1 MRIVI
6 KVGAFPLAHSQMLAE
21 FLLDKINFDIMLDFV
36 SSAENLKLF
45 MTLLCSKYPTI
56 QFEAFNVFKV
66 DCTWIPLMRR
76 FLLRILTSRM
86 TSKPS
91 SA

>member
-1 MRIVI
+1 MFGWYRNLICSDQYIIMRIVI
-6 KVGAFPLAHSQMLAE
+6 KVDAFPLAHSQMLAE

-45 MTLLCSKYPTI
+45 MALLCSKYPTI

-66 DCTWIPLMRR
+66 DCP
-76 FLLRILTSRM
+76 
-86 TSKPS
+86 
-91 SA
+91 

>member
-1 MRIVI
+1 
-6 KVGAFPLAHSQMLAE
+6 MLAE

-56 QFEAFNVFKV
+56 QLEAFNVFKV
-66 DCTWIPLMRR
+66 NCP
-76 FLLRILTSRM
+76 
-86 TSKPS
+86 
-91 SA
+91 